1 MPGPP
6 SIRGR
11 FAPTTRALSPASL
24 PDVRTLAR
32 ALEATGEL
40 AVVGFKADGSVAAWL
55 PGAESMLGI
64 AEGTGEALTFGS
76 MHDPALQAEL
86 FGGFGFGKGS
96 ISHGAEAVVQARSS
110 TGHILAFTVTF
121 GAAEPGEAPV
131 AWWGVYRQRR
141 PSADGGG
148 SSGDD
153 RRHDLL
159 VYTVEALHNGLVILE
174 MAGNRV
180 VFVNDAFLGI
190 TGLRKGE
197 LYGNTF
203 DCSLAEWP
211 GLRQCLLPHIEDM
224 KVRGRAAGSAHW
236 EVELPSG
243 VKTLQVYGQPI
254 FPEKGANN
262 FLLVVF
268 DDITEKQQLANQL
281 VQSEKLAAIGQLA
294 AGIAHE
300 MRSPLQA
307 IMGALYELREL
318 TIPGNAEAAE
328 NIGIATEEISRVQEI
343 INNLLDFAR
352 ESKRDEGVAHVNETI
367 ERTLRL
373 IAKDLQ
379 VQGIETNTEFAEVP
393 PARISPNALKQILI
407 NLLTNARQSM
417 GRGGRLTVRTEVR
430 DGPVHHGLINH
441 RPGVHVPQMSYGDPS
456 RERQRRQIAASATRH
471 VILHVSDTGCG
482 IAPENLPMVF
492 NPFFTTKEPGEGTGL
507 GLSVVHSQVRDHG
520 GMIYVDSDPGRGT
533 TFTVRLPAEGTEE
546 DDPRHP

>member
-32 ALEATGEL
+32 ALEATGEV
-40 AVVGFKADGSVAAWL
+40 AVVGFKADGTVAAWL

-64 AEGTGEALTFGS
+64 AEGTWEALTFGTL
-76 MHDPALQAEL
+76 HDPALQAEL

-96 ISHGAEAVVQARSS
+96 IAHGAEAVVQARSS
-110 TGHILAFTVTF
+110 TGHVLAFNVTF
-121 GAAEPGEAPV
+121 GAAEPAEAPV
-131 AWWGVYRQRR
+131 AWWGIYRKRR
-141 PSADGGG
+141 SDGDATPGTG
-148 SSGDD
+148 ED

-174 MAGNRV
+174 MVGNRV

-224 KVRGRAAGSAHW
+224 KRRGRAAGSAHW

-268 DDITEKQQLANQL
+268 DDITEKQQLSNQL

-318 TIPGNAEAAE
+318 SDPGNNEAAE
-328 NIGIATEEISRVQEI
+328 NLEIATEEIARVQDI

-352 ESKRDEGVAHVNETI
+352 ESKRDEGTAPVNETC

-373 IAKDLQ
+373 IAKDFQ
-379 VQGIETNTEFAEVP
+379 VQGIETSLELREIP

-407 NLLTNARQSM
+407 NLFTNARQSM

-430 DGPVHHGLINH
+430 EGPVHHGLINH
-441 RPGVHVPQMSYGDPS
+441 RPGVHVPQMSYGDPLK
-456 RERQRRQIAASATRH
+456 EKQRRHLAASSSRH
-471 VILHVSDTGCG
+471 VVLHVTDTGCG
-482 IAPENLPMVF
+482 IAPQNLPMVF

-507 GLSVVHSQVRDHG
+507 GLSLVHSQVRDHG

-533 TFTVRLPAEGTEE
+533 TFTIRLPAAEPEDEE
-546 DDPRHP
+546 A

>member
-1 MPGPP
+1 MAGPP
-6 SIRGR
+6 SLRGR

-32 ALEATGEL
+32 ALEATGEI
-40 AVVGFKADGSVAAWL
+40 AIVGFKEDGSVAAWL

-64 AEGTGEALTFGS
+64 ADGTREALTFGT

-86 FGGFGFGKGS
+86 FGGFGFGRGS
-96 ISHGAEAVVQARSS
+96 IAHGAEAVVQARSS
-110 TGHILAFTVTF
+110 TGHILPLTVTF
-121 GAAEPGEAPV
+121 GAAEPSEAPV
-131 AWWGVYRQRR
+131 AWWGVYRPGR
-141 PSADGGG
+141 PGGEG
-148 SSGDD
+148 APATVED

-224 KVRGRAAGSAHW
+224 KRRGRAAGSAHW

-254 FPEKGANN
+254 FPEKGGNN

-307 IMGALYELREL
+307 IMGALYELRE
-318 TIPGNAEAAE
+318 IADPANALAAE
-328 NIGIATEEISRVQEI
+328 NLGIATEEISRVQEI

-352 ESKRDEGVAHVNETI
+352 ESKRDEGTAPVNETI

-379 VQGIETNTEFAEVP
+379 TQGIETVLEFGDIPA
-393 PARISPNALKQILI
+393 ARISPNALKQILI
-407 NLLTNARQSM
+407 NLFTNARQSM
-417 GRGGRLTVRTEVR
+417 GRGGRLTARTEVR

-441 RPGVHVPQMSYGDPS
+441 RPGVHVPQMSTGDPL
-456 RERQRRQIAASATRH
+456 RDKQRRQRASSSRH
-471 VILHVSDTGCG
+471 VVLQVTDTGCG
-482 IAPENLPMVF
+482 IAPENLPMIF

-520 GMIYVDSDPGRGT
+520 GMIYVDSIPGQGT
-533 TFTVRLPAEGTEE
+533 TFTIRLPAAEPGEEG
-546 DDPRHP
+546 